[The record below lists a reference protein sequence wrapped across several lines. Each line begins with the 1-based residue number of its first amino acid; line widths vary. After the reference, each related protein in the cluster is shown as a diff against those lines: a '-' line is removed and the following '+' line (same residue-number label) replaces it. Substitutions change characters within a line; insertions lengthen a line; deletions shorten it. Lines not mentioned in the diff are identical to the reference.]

1 VLGDSGIDRAD
12 AYVTNAVKHFK
23 WEALEDVAV
32 GDWRGPVLSTVHSS
46 SILRAQVDAARED
59 AFAGLVAD
67 LVKARDALAA

>member
-1 VLGDSGIDRAD
+1 M
-12 AYVTNAVKHFK
+12 TNAVKHSK

-32 GDWRGPVLSTVHSS
+32 GDWRGPVLSTVHPS
-46 SILRAQVDAARED
+46 SILRAQDDAAREDAARED